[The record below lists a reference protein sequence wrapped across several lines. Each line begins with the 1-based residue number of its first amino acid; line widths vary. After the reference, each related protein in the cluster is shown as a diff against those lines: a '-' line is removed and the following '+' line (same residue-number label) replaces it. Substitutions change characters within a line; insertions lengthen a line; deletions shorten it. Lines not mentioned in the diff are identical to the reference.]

1 MYLKIVNNNPIAY
14 SLRQLKAENPDVSFP
29 KSIPSATLALY
40 DVYAYTRP
48 DVPSF
53 DANTQQVIDGSFEQD
68 AEGAWSY
75 TYSVTNLPEQEAAH
89 NVRNE
94 RDKRL
99 SETDYLALSDNT
111 LTSAMRTYRQSLRD
125 ITDQSGFPFSVTWPT
140 KPE

>member
-1 MYLKIVNNNPIAY
+1 MYLKIVNNSPIAY

-48 DVPSF
+48 EVPTFDV
-53 DANTQQVIDGSFEQD
+53 NTQRVIDGSFEQD

-75 TYSVTNLPEQEAAH
+75 TYSVTNLSDQEAAY

-94 RDKRL
+94 RGKRL
-99 SETDYLALSDNT
+99 NETDYLALSDNT
-111 LTSAMRTYRQSLRD
+111 LTSAMAQYRSDLRAVPE
-125 ITDQSGFPFSVTWPT
+125 QSGFPFSVTWPT
-140 KPE
+140 KP